1 MKKSLLVEIEGEFYN
16 SFNAMTYILK
26 VENSECSPIN
36 ICLSGNQSVENFFF
50 EILENCGIEYK
61 KMVFVT
67 FCEDEKIK
75 NEYLKENDNVIIK
88 PKGTSK
94 LIIENTG
101 NLVLSVD
108 SNELL
113 SSSFTVDMS
122 MGFETAEETIELL
135 SNILDEIGASYEI
148 R

>member
-1 MKKSLLVEIEGEFYN
+1 MKRLLVEVEGEFYD

-26 VENSECSPIN
+26 VENSECSPLN
-36 ICLSGNQSVENFFF
+36 ICLSGDQSVENFFF
-50 EILENCGIEYK
+50 EILENCGVEYK

-75 NEYLKENDNVIIK
+75 NEYLKENDNIIIK
-88 PKGTSK
+88 PKSLSR

-101 NLVLSVD
+101 NLVLSVESD
-108 SNELL
+108 EIL
-113 SSSFTVDMS
+113 SLGFTIDVS
-122 MGFETAEETIELL
+122 MGFETVEETIELL
-135 SNILDEIGASYEI
+135 SNILNEIGVSYEV